1 MKAVAGRAT
10 PVHRLRLY
18 VAGQSPRSMTAL
30 HNLGRMCR
38 EHLGGRCRFEVV
50 DLLEHPDRA
59 QRDQIIAIPTLVK
72 RWPLPLLRIVGDL
85 SDVEYVLAG
94 LELHAVRGGS

>member
-1 MKAVAGRAT
+1 MKAVAGGGP

-18 VAGQSPRSMTAL
+18 VAGQSPRSLAAL
-30 HNLGRMCR
+30 NNLGRICR
-38 EHLGGRCRFEVV
+38 ERLGGRCRFEVV

-85 SDVEYVLAG
+85 SDVEYVMAG
-94 LELHAVRGGS
+94 LELRTVQGTS